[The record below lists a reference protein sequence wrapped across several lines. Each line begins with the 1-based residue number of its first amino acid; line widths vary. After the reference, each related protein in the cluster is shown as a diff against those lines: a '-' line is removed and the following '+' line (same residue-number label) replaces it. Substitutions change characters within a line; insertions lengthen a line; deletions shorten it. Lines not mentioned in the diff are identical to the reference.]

1 MSRREEYEQKAEEL
15 ITPIVEANGFELVD
29 VSMSKRAVPG
39 TCVLTST
46 KKAELP

>member
-15 ITPIVEANGFELVD
+15 ITPIVEANGLNWWMW
-29 VSMSKRAVPG
+29 SMSKRAVPG